1 MTRNRFAPNWAA
13 TGWHPVC
20 GLLELCNFIS
30 KTISTQNNLKLVE
43 IGSDLGESTCIF
55 AGYGI
60 FDKVY
65 AIDTWFDQERYD
77 IFLKNSKIYPDI
89 IAPMKM
95 ISKEAAANW
104 SNGDVDAVY
113 IDANHTYDCV
123 LSDIACWSK
132 KVKKGG
138 IIAGHDYRKET
149 WPGVYTAVNE
159 CFESQKIKVFSDCS
173 WAVIA
178 E

>member
-1 MTRNRFAPNWAA
+1 MTRNRFAPNWAP
-13 TGWHPVC
+13 TGWHATC
-20 GLLELCNFIS
+20 GLLDLCNFIS
-30 KTISTQNNLKLVE
+30 KTISARDSLKLVE

-65 AIDTWFDQERYD
+65 AIDPWFDQERHD

-89 IAPMKM
+89 ITPMKM
-95 ISKEAAANW
+95 VSREAAANW
-104 SNGDVDAVY
+104 SNGDVDTIY
-113 IDANHTYDCV
+113 IDANHNYEYV
-123 LSDIACWSK
+123 LSDIDSWSK

-138 IIAGHDYRKET
+138 IIAGHDYSKKR
-149 WPGVYTAVNE
+149 WPGVYAAVNE
-159 CFESQKIKVFSDCS
+159 CFESQKIKVFCDTS

>member
-1 MTRNRFAPNWAA
+1 MNRARFSTSWAPNNWRD
-13 TGWHPVC
+13 VC
-20 GLLELCNFIS
+20 GLLDLCNFIS
-30 KTISTQNNLKLVE
+30 KNTGTRDDLKLVE
-43 IGSDLGESTCIF
+43 IGSNLGESTCIF

-65 AIDTWFDQERYD
+65 AIDPWHNQESHN

-89 IAPMKM
+89 ITPIKM
-95 ISKEAAANW
+95 VSREAAANW
-104 SNGDVDAVY
+104 SNGDVDTIY
-113 IDANHTYDCV
+113 IDANHNYEYV
-123 LSDIACWSK
+123 LSDIDSWSK

-138 IIAGHDYRKET
+138 IIAGHDYSEKC
-149 WPGVYTAVNE
+149 WPGVYKAVNE
-159 CFESQKIKVFSDCS
+159 CFESRRIKVFCDTS

>member
-1 MTRNRFAPNWAA
+1 MNRNRFSTIWSP

-30 KTISTQNNLKLVE
+30 RTIGARDNLKLVE

-65 AIDTWFDQERYD
+65 AIDTWFDQERHD

-89 IAPMKM
+89 ITPMK
-95 ISKEAAANW
+95 ISSREAADNW
-104 SNGDVDAVY
+104 SCGDVDAIY
-113 IDANHTYDCV
+113 IDANHAYDYV
-123 LSDIACWSK
+123 LSDIDSWSK

-138 IIAGHDYRKET
+138 IIAGHDYSMEV
-149 WPGVYTAVNE
+149 WPGVFKAVNE
-159 CFESQKIKVFSDCS
+159 RFESQKIKVFRDTS